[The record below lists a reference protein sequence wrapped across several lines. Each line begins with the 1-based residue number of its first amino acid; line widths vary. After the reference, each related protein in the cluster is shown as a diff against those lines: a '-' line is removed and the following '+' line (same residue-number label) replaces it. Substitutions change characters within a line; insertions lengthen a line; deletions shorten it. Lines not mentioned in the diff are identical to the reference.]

1 MKKNNMKKDILVPI
15 VVIVSA
21 VAFLDP
27 FMYLMP
33 GMMVSVVLGI
43 LMVSSLG
50 YALIVFKEGAR
61 DEREVS
67 LRAFADRIACLVGTF
82 GLVGMIVYQ
91 VVVIHHVDAF
101 IVVILLA
108 MIVTK
113 YLAHLY
119 AERKL

>member
-1 MKKNNMKKDILVPI
+1 MTKDILVPI
-15 VVIVSA
+15 IVIVSA
-21 VAFLDP
+21 MAFLDP

-33 GMMVSVVLGI
+33 SMMVSIVLGI
-43 LMVSSLG
+43 LMVSSLA
-50 YALIVFKEGAR
+50 YALIVFKEGAK

-67 LRAFADRIACLVGTF
+67 LRAFADRIACLVGTT
-82 GLVGMIVYQ
+82 GLVGVIVYQ
-91 VVVIHHVDAF
+91 VVVIHHVDTY
-101 IVVILLA
+101 IVAILLA

>member
-1 MKKNNMKKDILVPI
+1 MTKDILVPI
-15 VVIVSA
+15 IVIVSA
-21 VAFLDP
+21 LAFIDP

-33 GMMVSVVLGI
+33 SVMISVVLGV

-67 LRAFADRIACLVGTF
+67 LRAFADRIACLVGTT
-82 GLVGMIVYQ
+82 GLVGVIVYQ
-91 VVVIHHVDAF
+91 VLIIHHVDTF

-113 YLAHLY
+113 FLAHMY
-119 AERKL
+119 AERRL

>member
-1 MKKNNMKKDILVPI
+1 MKKNNMKKDIPVPI

-33 GMMVSVVLGI
+33 SMMVSVVLGI

-50 YALIVFKEGAR
+50 YALIVFKEGAK

-67 LRAFADRIACLVGTF
+67 LRAFADRIACLVGTT

-91 VVVIHHVDAF
+91 VLVIHHVDTF
-101 IVVILLA
+101 IVLILLA

-119 AERKL
+119 AEQRL